1 MTTPN
6 YKIIRFDE
14 AAQMVGKGRSTLWH
28 EIKERRFIPP
38 LSLGSR
44 SSGFIESEVQAMIA
58 ARAVGFNNEQISEL
72 IDKLLV
78 ERETQAKRLLD
89 AVAA

>member
-1 MTTPN
+1 MTAPN

-58 ARAVGFNNEQISEL
+58 ARAVGFNNDQISEL
-72 IDKLLV
+72 VDKLLI
-78 ERETQAKRLLD
+78 EREVQAKRLLE

>member
-14 AAQMVGKGRSTLWH
+14 AAKMVGKGRSTLWH
-28 EIKERRFIPP
+28 DIKERRFIPP

-58 ARAVGFNNEQISEL
+58 ARAVGFTNEQIKDL
-72 IDKLLV
+72 ITKLMLK
-78 ERETQAKRLLD
+78 RKETASRLLD
-89 AVAA
+89 TIAA

>member
-1 MTTPN
+1 MTAPN
-6 YKIIRFDE
+6 YKIIRFAE
-14 AAQMVGKGRSTLWH
+14 AAKMVGKGRSTLWR

-44 SSGFIESEVQAMIA
+44 SNGFIESEIQAMIA
-58 ARAVGFNNEQISEL
+58 ALAVGFNDEQITEL
-72 IDKLLV
+72 VKKLLV
-78 ERETQAKRLLD
+78 EREVQAKRLLE